1 MSVHYYKKHRQYL
14 AVSLKIKSFAGGLF
28 FFSILTALFS
38 VWDYARYIPTDV
50 WQSDLYYFTGRSIN
64 EFSQGFLITF
74 SLGCLLF
81 LFLDRDYRLG

>member
-1 MSVHYYKKHRQYL
+1 
-14 AVSLKIKSFAGGLF
+14 
-28 FFSILTALFS
+28 SIFTGLFS
-38 VWDYARYIPTDV
+38 VWDYARYISTEV

-81 LFLDRDYRLG
+81 LFLDREHRMD